1 MALAINIWIFL
12 LGRFACPLYLSSDWK
27 SVMDLAI
34 GTSLDRIIII
44 AYFALVMGFG
54 AYFGRYSKTTSDY
67 FFGGRRFAWWLI
79 SISIVATGVG
89 SHSFLKYSTKAYQY
103 GLSSTMTY
111 MNDWFFVPLFMFGWL
126 PIIYY
131 MKIKSI
137 PEYFERRF
145 NSNARYL
152 ATILTLIFMI
162 GYIAIQFLTLA
173 TALYRIFGI
182 PLMATVVLIAIA
194 TTIYM
199 HYGGQTSVI
208 FTDLFQGFILIFAG
222 LLLFYLGIQFLG
234 DNTPY
239 SGLRAFWM
247 NLSPIEKLPLAHFNH
262 PPDFNFVGIFWQDG
276 IAGSVGFL
284 FLNQG
289 LIMRFMAARSVND
302 GRKAVA
308 FNALCILPISAI
320 VVSNAGW
327 IGRAITNAVPG
338 TLPVD
343 MVAND
348 VFVSVTNII
357 SSPGVFGFIIAAL
370 CAALMSTSDTLVN
383 ASSAI
388 IVNDI
393 YKPLSKKKPSDKEQ
407 LNFARW
413 TSIGVKVIAVIM
425 VPFFNSFDSIYE
437 ANGWFHSTFTP
448 PLAVGV
454 FLGIFW
460 KRFTTPAIIAT
471 FVGGSFLMILG
482 QFFPEMIS
490 PFAHGIEL
498 RPDRGYSYIGALYN
512 IVVCAG
518 VGVIVTLF
526 TKPDSEEKL
535 KGLTVFDASKLKS
548 IYKGSNPNEVPGKA
562 VTVDWKLSKKDE
574 GTIQFS
580 KNDMNAMKANPG
592 DLVYIQDSRWWLG
605 GLKSAHSVYGKPHDE
620 DGVVYISLSQ
630 LDHGQFLE
638 GLSLKAEKEM

>member
-548 IYKGSNPNEVPGKA
+548 IYKGSNPNEAPGKA

-580 KNDMNAMKANPG
+580 NNDMNAMKANPG